1 MLCIEVSLE
10 LSDWLSGFIS
20 WKRHLDNINK
30 NSIKWFLSV
39 IFTIN
44 PIKQLRLLKNELS
57 LEVSEMTAPTS
68 NEPPSANELQ
78 ENSTNQNHFKNDR
91 SSTDQNDSWKF
102 CCWSFKTRL
111 PLPHRLRDDSSL
123 AIIKHY
129 FQTYIDFVDSDPR

>member
-1 MLCIEVSLE
+1 M
-10 LSDWLSGFIS
+10 
-20 WKRHLDNINK
+20 
-30 NSIKWFLSV
+30 FLSV

-91 SSTDQNDSWKF
+91 SSTDQNDS
-102 CCWSFKTRL
+102 
-111 PLPHRLRDDSSL
+111 
-123 AIIKHY
+123 
-129 FQTYIDFVDSDPR
+129 